1 MGYSARYHAASLA
14 AVFLALAIGI
24 LIGVGLGNKVY
35 KGARNDLEQSLK
47 SDLAG
52 SRTRA
57 DDLQSQLNRERN
69 FSAQIYPALVSNL
82 LHGER
87 IAVVALGAMPGDMK
101 GDIESVV
108 GADSPTGAQLSE
120 VAVVKEPPDLHAIAG
135 AVPGGTPARKVARDP
150 GALSALARRAGR
162 SLVTGGPLF
171 DHLHDALLAD
181 VSGRPGGIDA
191 VIVVRARPSD
201 LGSGQSNATDSLEG
215 GLLDGIEGAAGGV
228 PVVGVERSDSDGSQI
243 GFYDSAGLTAT
254 VDSIDLDSGR
264 VALAYALAG
273 AEGDYGIKASADRL
287 LPALRRPPALPIGP
301 TFR

>member
-35 KGARNDLEQSLK
+35 KSARNDLEQSLK

-57 DDLQSQLNRERN
+57 DDLQSQLNRERD

-82 LHGER
+82 LRGER
-87 IAVVALGAMPGDMK
+87 IAVVALGAMPEDMK

-108 GADSPTGAQLSE
+108 GTDSPTGAQLSE
-120 VAVVKEPPDLHAIAG
+120 VAVVKEPPDPRALAA
-135 AVPGGTPARKVARDP
+135 AVPGGSPARKVVRDP
-150 GALSALARRAGR
+150 AALAALARRAGR

-171 DHLHDALLAD
+171 DHVQDALLAD

-191 VIVVRARPSD
+191 VIVIRDRPSD
-201 LGSGQSNATDSLEG
+201 LGSGQSDATDSLEG
-215 GLLDGIEGAAGGV
+215 GLLDGIEGARGV
-228 PVVGVERSDSDGSQI
+228 PVVGVERSDSDGSQV
-243 GFYDSAGLTAT
+243 GFYDSEGLTAT

-287 LPALRRPPALPIGP
+287 LPALRRTPALTIGP

>member
-35 KGARNDLEQSLK
+35 KSARNDLEQSLK

-57 DDLQSQLNRERN
+57 DDLQSQLNQERD

-82 LHGER
+82 LRGKR
-87 IAVVALGAMPGDMK
+87 IAVVALGAMPEDMK

-108 GADSPTGAQLSE
+108 GTDSPTGAQLSE
-120 VAVVKEPPDLHAIAG
+120 VAVVKEPPDPHALAA
-135 AVPGGTPARKVARDP
+135 AVPGGSPARKVVRDP
-150 GALSALARRAGR
+150 AALAALARRAGR

-171 DHLHDALLAD
+171 DHVQDALLAD

-191 VIVVRARPSD
+191 VIVIRDRPSD
-201 LGSGQSNATDSLEG
+201 LGSGQSDATDSLEG
-215 GLLDGIEGAAGGV
+215 GLLDGIEGARGV
-228 PVVGVERSDSDGSQI
+228 PVVGVERSDSDGSQVA
-243 GFYDSAGLTAT
+243 FFDSEGLTAT

-287 LPALRRPPALPIGP
+287 LPALRRPPTVTIGP

>member
-35 KGARNDLEQSLK
+35 KSARNDLEQSLK

-57 DDLQSQLNRERN
+57 DDLQSQLNRERD

-82 LHGER
+82 LRGKR
-87 IAVVALGAMPGDMK
+87 IAVVALGAMPEDMK

-108 GADSPTGAQLSE
+108 GTDSPTGAQLSE
-120 VAVVKEPPDLHAIAG
+120 VAVVKEPPDPHALAA
-135 AVPGGTPARKVARDP
+135 AVPGGSPARKVVRDP
-150 GALSALARRAGR
+150 AALAALARRAGR

-171 DHLHDALLAD
+171 DHVQDALLAD

-191 VIVVRARPSD
+191 VIVIRDRPSD
-201 LGSGQSNATDSLEG
+201 LGSGQSDATDSLEG
-215 GLLDGIEGAAGGV
+215 GLLDGIERARGV
-228 PVVGVERSDSDGSQI
+228 PVVGVERSDSDGSQVA
-243 GFYDSAGLTAT
+243 FFDSEGLTAT

-287 LPALRRPPALPIGP
+287 LPALRRPPTVTIGP